1 MAENTTCR
9 MMDRPSAIE
18 PIPVAPRAGSDVAA
32 AERAIHEAD
41 PAAFFVASR
50 IVRRVIRHEV
60 DLPALTARIPH
71 RKSFHLSGERSRL
84 IVSNDELGLENGAP
98 LPETVL
104 LLARPEE
111 HERDAMTVAALR
123 EHLRRLHFH
132 ARVHVAL
139 EERRAA
145 GLLDDSFVQR
155 RIEGIGYTA
164 FDEIRS
170 VLEQEAYLLPP
181 RSAFSEYV
189 EFAAVF
195 LELRYFAPDLL
206 SSYFPSLDAISRVEE

>member
-1 MAENTTCR
+1 

-18 PIPVAPRAGSDVAA
+18 PIAVDARAGSAIAA

-50 IVRRVIRHEV
+50 IVRRVIRHLV
-60 DLPALTARIPH
+60 DLPPLTARIPH
-71 RKSFHLSGERSRL
+71 RKSFHLSGDQARL
-84 IVSNDELGLENGAP
+84 IVSNDELGLENGAR
-98 LPETVL
+98 LPETVI

-139 EERRAA
+139 DERRDR
-145 GLLDDSFVQR
+145 GLLDEQTVQR
-155 RIEGIGYTA
+155 RIASIGYTA
-164 FDEIRS
+164 FDE
-170 VLEQEAYLLPP
+170 
-181 RSAFSEYV
+181 
-189 EFAAVF
+189 
-195 LELRYFAPDLL
+195 
-206 SSYFPSLDAISRVEE
+206 